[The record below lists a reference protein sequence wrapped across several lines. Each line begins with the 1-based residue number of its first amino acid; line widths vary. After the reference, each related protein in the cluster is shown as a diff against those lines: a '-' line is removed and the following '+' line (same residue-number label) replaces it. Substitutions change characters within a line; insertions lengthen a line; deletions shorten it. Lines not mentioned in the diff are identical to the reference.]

1 MCHFNNLVQ
10 AMDGE
15 RVETGCSSGVGDST
29 ILSRGGVNLLGY
41 TDDHDDEEHFHFHD
55 SEDEVVPHL
64 SGVLLHVI

>member
-1 MCHFNNLVQ
+1 M
-10 AMDGE
+10 
-15 RVETGCSSGVGDST
+15 ETGCSSGVGDST